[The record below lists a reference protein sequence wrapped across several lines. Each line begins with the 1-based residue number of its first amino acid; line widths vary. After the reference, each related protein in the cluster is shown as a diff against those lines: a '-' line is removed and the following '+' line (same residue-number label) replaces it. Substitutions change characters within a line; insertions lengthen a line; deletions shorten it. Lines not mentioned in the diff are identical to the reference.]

1 MTPINVCLACDNN
14 YAKYAGVVVASV
26 LANSKDDE
34 SLNFYILDGGISE
47 SKKTEI
53 LSLKS
58 IKDCKIEFVQI
69 EESMFEDYK
78 KVATH
83 KYISIAT
90 YYRLRLATLLPEVE
104 RIIYFDCDMVVN
116 SSLNNLFNVE
126 LGENIIAGVRDINK
140 RMLQQNPSYINA
152 GMVLFDLNKIREENI
167 EQKFYDY
174 TNENFETIKMGDQTI
189 INEVLKGRIKIVEDE
204 WNVQSS
210 NFTNRSSYTKHPYII
225 HYVAKR
231 KPWHFGSFSVHRQ
244 LYFKYLQMTPWKL
257 NGFKEKFYWY
267 YLNQVMSLIN
277 YVIYRPLFLF
287 RPRFY
292 EAIFKSYIV
301 SD

>member
-231 KPWHFGSFSVHRQ
+231 KPWHFGSFSVHRP

-267 YLNQVMSLIN
+267 YLNQVISLIN

-301 SD
+301 ND

>member
-47 SKKTEI
+47 NKKAEI

-292 EAIFKSYIV
+292 EAIFKSYFCR
-301 SD
+301 